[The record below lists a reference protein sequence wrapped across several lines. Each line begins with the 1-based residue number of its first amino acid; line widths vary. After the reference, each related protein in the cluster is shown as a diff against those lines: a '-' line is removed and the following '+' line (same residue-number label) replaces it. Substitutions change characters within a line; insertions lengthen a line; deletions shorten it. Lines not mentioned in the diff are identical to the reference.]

1 MDKKKKKTALPPRL
15 EREEQNERTEDRKK
29 MRKTKVAEQEASSN
43 STKSE
48 LQQQQTR
55 QEELTESDQ
64 SEGDIR
70 MKLGFGAK
78 RTKKPP
84 KSLEN
89 FICRPTVRVSQRPT
103 HGDGYG
109 SCGVEASSSQIT
121 GANKSHRE
129 TQKKD
134 SKGCVS
140 SKASTSSNL
149 STPLPTS
156 SKKADSTPVNTPTKN
171 ATSKQSRKRDS
182 KSLLTSDGPSYAF
195 QPQTDSKVPLSD
207 RITSSTPLKQTH
219 SPPAAPS
226 PPSTLQQNSSP
237 QDGTQVL
244 NVHREKGEDL
254 PPGATMTASLSSK
267 DMTLKAQKSS
277 SSLENDSECTLFPIS
292 CSEDLLPLKQSCP
305 PKETFKIR
313 ESNVENVLN
322 VNGKEDGKHDGNS
335 AGSKNTYSTV
345 NNKKSK
351 ENDLAHQPSSSIKT
365 PSLLPALDKYAVSS
379 TPENSTCTPELPER
393 RRRNKKHNESG
404 DIYETRKMAMEPAQ
418 TIPTDVQPKDCSK
431 VGHIIDKNKKRNRHC
446 SNQEEKQCS
455 SQTTSCADSQ
465 FKTDILFT
473 DKSSSDEPLQP
484 KQNTNPPKKQK
495 VVQITKMADQM
506 EKMDLVKTTNVSS
519 TACKTESQTFKL
531 KKIPSMKS
539 SKALSSPQCK
549 PGTVGRT
556 PKSKQLQ
563 NPSLRSEI
571 SALEPQPKKRGR
583 PKMIRL
589 DESLQGC
596 KSHKIP
602 IREHSH
608 VPDPEVD
615 MQLPKPMQR
624 KRGCPKHSFSVQP
637 QSSVSQDTAYMKKV
651 AEDNLKPSLFKAK
664 DTPMSSKRNR
674 LIMKTI
680 IKNINKMKVKKKDQV
695 LTQFLSGQK
704 QCRKANFAQ
713 KDNDGD
719 ADGSVSDATH
729 SLSSLV
735 SSFGGKLG
743 PQINVS
749 KHGTIYIGKRR
760 GRKPKSQRENSCQAS
775 EQILL
780 QKPQKMAESSNKL
793 NSWSTPGE
801 QIHSFDSQPAVSSS
815 PNSFKHLKSSST
827 TIGSFRKKLYPG
839 NCEYGQHSAPKVTCS
854 QRGKGMPE
862 EKSKSHSSL
871 QSTPLPLAT
880 TQLGSVRMQ
889 DCRTAHLARSILME
903 QELLKHK
910 CHRKG
915 HNCLSHEKIR
925 RHKHKCKRKCLQLR
939 AKRQDPAFLAEIE
952 DLVVRLSEIRI
963 VHHIAQG
970 GNEAKTGGSKSM
982 KGKGHPHF
990 LQCLPQNL
998 HHPAMFQ
1005 INFSGYYSPQSDFS
1019 RDSLH
1024 YVGMADFKRNNR
1036 CPSEPSEHIVT
1047 HCPVVHK
1054 LGFPLSGA
1062 GCYYPPYKMP
1072 LSTTSFGFGLYRGYP
1087 PSATIYP
1094 SSPFLASYVHPYSKT
1109 AILSPTKFHKR
1120 KHKYLRRDSVFCGGK
1135 AEGTYSNVTS
1145 HPSSDWFS
1153 RNSWQREDNREQ
1165 GRDKRLV
1172 DDSLSTGRER
1182 EGIECLLGQSR
1193 LRKDHLNRRASSSNS
1208 PCSFSMLTKKAD
1220 KHKTSLPSYIGPAH
1234 LRTIPKVR
1242 WAEHQQPWRWRES
1255 VPLEQSNSNL
1265 NQEAESGYQE
1275 EEDTIEGPES
1285 DEDLPSPPL
1294 LKRTVHHH
1302 TFLKKPNLTSSAY
1315 SRQTVQRGTGEVRC
1329 TSKDLRRPGRT
1340 LIKEPCSAGDKR
1352 ASESFQPGSQLF
1364 PVHHQH
1370 GSHSFTEGQERAGKK
1385 TRHNKSQTLLQKSLV
1400 TPFAPSTAPHNSL
1413 SHSDCAKQITHTKGK
1428 LKQVN
1433 KPEPKVK
1440 RRGPGRPRKN
1450 PAPCFSPSLSAA
1462 PLHHRVTECPEKQ
1475 RKGKRGEKRKGKKRK
1490 DGGHVDGGEDVAESQ
1505 EPSDSHFGPSSPYQD
1520 PSVSV
1525 HNQSERSSTIPPD
1538 KKYEWAGLYS
1548 DVYKSAETFN
1558 KECDKSSVS
1567 LSNVPHSPPS
1577 LSPPVN
1583 TECLLYDPEEHE
1595 HGLFPAPI
1603 HVGKYLRLK
1612 RIDFQL
1618 PYDIYWLC
1626 AHKKVHKILHAPLRT
1641 ATSNG
1646 SVGVMSLTQTE
1657 DSPCTHHK
1665 DSVPQD
1671 CIADSL
1677 NRNDSCRLPS
1687 EEVGEEIS
1695 QSDLDNNIPQHSDPL
1710 KQQERGSDAENIPS
1724 PLLMMPLS
1732 CEERSF
1738 ILEHGIFLVRNYEKI
1753 RERQALLLREGV
1765 REQEKENKKDGGRS
1779 QSHKGVL
1786 GVNTSTKSG
1795 HNSGPAPKTT
1805 SNLFPLI
1812 SQKGK
1817 GGHVVNG

>member
-1 MDKKKKKTALPPRL
+1 MDKKKQKTALPPRP

-29 MRKTKVAEQEASSN
+29 MRKTKVAEREASSK
-43 STKSE
+43 STNSE
-48 LQQQQTR
+48 LQQQLTR
-55 QEELTESDQ
+55 QEELIESDQ

-70 MKLGFGAK
+70 MNLGFGAK

-109 SCGVEASSSQIT
+109 SCGVEASSSQNT

-134 SKGCVS
+134 NKDCVS
-140 SKASTSSNL
+140 SKASTISNL
-149 STPLPTS
+149 SNPLPTS
-156 SKKADSTPVNTPTKN
+156 SKKADSAPVNTATKK
-171 ATSKQSRKRDS
+171 ATSKQSRKTDS

-195 QPQTDSKVPLSD
+195 QPQTESKVLLSD
-207 RITSSTPLKQTH
+207 RITSSTPLK
-219 SPPAAPS
+219 PPVAPS
-226 PPSTLQQNSSP
+226 PPSSLQQNSSP
-237 QDGTQVL
+237 QDGTQFL
-244 NVHREKGEDL
+244 NVEREKVEDL
-254 PPGATMTASLSSK
+254 PTGATVTASLSSK
-267 DMTLKAQKSS
+267 NMTLKAQKSS
-277 SSLENDSECTLFPIS
+277 SSLENVSERTLFPIS
-292 CSEDLLPLKQSCP
+292 CSEDLLPLKQSYP

-322 VNGKEDGKHDGNS
+322 GNGKEDGKHDGNS
-335 AGSKNTYSTV
+335 TGSKNTYSRV
-345 NNKKSK
+345 NSKKSK
-351 ENDLAHQPSSSIKT
+351 ENNLVHQPSSSIKK

-393 RRRNKKHNESG
+393 RRNKKHNESG
-404 DIYETRKMAMEPAQ
+404 DIDGTKKKAMEPAQ
-418 TIPTDVQPKDCSK
+418 TIPVDVQPKDCSR

-446 SNQEEKQCS
+446 LNQGEEQCS
-455 SQTTSCADSQ
+455 SQTTICADSQ
-465 FKTDILFT
+465 FKTDISFT
-473 DKSSSDEPLQP
+473 DKSSSDEPSQP
-484 KQNTNPPKKQK
+484 KQNTNPQKKQK
-495 VVQITKMADQM
+495 VVKITKMADKM
-506 EKMDLVKTTNVSS
+506 ETMDLVKTANVSS
-519 TACKTESQTFKL
+519 TACMSQTFKL

-571 SALEPQPKKRGR
+571 SALEPQPKRRGR

-589 DESLQGC
+589 DESSQGC
-596 KSHKIP
+596 TPNKIP

-608 VPDPEVD
+608 FPDPEID

-624 KRGCPKHSFSVQP
+624 KRDCPKRSFSVQA
-637 QSSVSQDTAYMKKV
+637 QSSESQYSTSVKKG
-651 AEDNLKPSLFKAK
+651 AEDNLKPTLFKAK

-680 IKNINKMKVKKKDQV
+680 MKNINKMKVKKKDQV
-695 LTQFLSGQK
+695 LTQFLSGQR
-704 QCRKANFAQ
+704 QCRKAHFAQ
-713 KDNDGD
+713 KNNAGD

-760 GRKPKSQRENSCQAS
+760 GRKPKSQRENSCQVS

-780 QKPQKMAESSNKL
+780 QKSQKIKSSNKL
-793 NSWSTPGE
+793 NSWSTLGE
-801 QIHSFDSQPAVSSS
+801 QIHSFDSQSAVSSS
-815 PNSFKHLKSSST
+815 PNLFKYIKSSST

-839 NCEYGQHSAPKVTCS
+839 NCEYGPHSAPKVTSS
-854 QRGKGMPE
+854 QKVKAMLE

-871 QSTPLPLAT
+871 QSTPLPPAT
-880 TQLGSVRMQ
+880 TQLGSVGMQ
-889 DCRTAHLARSILME
+889 DCRTAHLARSVLME

-915 HNCLSHEKIR
+915 NNCLSREKIR
-925 RHKHKCKRKCLQLR
+925 THKHTFKRKCHQLR

-970 GNEAKTGGSKSM
+970 GNEVKTGGSKSM
-982 KGKGHPHF
+982 KGKGHHHV

-1005 INFSGYYSPQSDFS
+1005 INFSGYYSPHSDFS
-1019 RDSLH
+1019 RDSRH
-1024 YVGMADFKRNNR
+1024 YVRMADFKRNNR

-1054 LGFPLSGA
+1054 LGFPLSGT

-1087 PSATIYP
+1087 ASATIYP

-1109 AILSPTKFHKR
+1109 PILSPTKFHKR
-1120 KHKYLRRDSVFCGGK
+1120 KHKCLRRDSVFCGGK

-1145 HPSSDWFS
+1145 HPSSDWF
-1153 RNSWQREDNREQ
+1153 RINSWQREDDREQ
-1165 GRDKRLV
+1165 GRDKMLV
-1172 DDSLSTGRER
+1172 DDRRSTRRER
-1182 EGIECLLGQSR
+1182 EGLECLLGQSR
-1193 LRKDHLNRRASSSNS
+1193 LRKDNLNRRASSSNS
-1208 PCSFSMLTKKAD
+1208 PCSFSMLTNKAD

-1234 LRTIPKVR
+1234 LKTIPKVR
-1242 WAEHQQPWRWRES
+1242 WTEHQHPWRWKGS
-1255 VPLEQSNSNL
+1255 VPVEQSNSNL
-1265 NQEAESGYQE
+1265 NQEAKSGYQE

-1285 DEDLPSPPL
+1285 DKDIPSPPL
-1294 LKRTVHHH
+1294 LKRTIRHH
-1302 TFLKKPNLTSSAY
+1302 TFLKNPNLISSAY
-1315 SRQTVQRGTGEVRC
+1315 SRQTVQRGTGEVHC
-1329 TSKDLRRPGRT
+1329 TSKDLMRPGRT
-1340 LIKEPCSAGDKR
+1340 LIKEPCSAGDKIL
-1352 ASESFQPGSQLF
+1352 SESFQPGSQLF
-1364 PVHHQH
+1364 HVHHQH
-1370 GSHSFTEGQERAGKK
+1370 GSYSFTEGQERAGKK
-1385 TRHNKSQTLLQKSLV
+1385 ARHKISQTLFQKSLIS
-1400 TPFAPSTAPHNSL
+1400 PFAPRTVPQISL
-1413 SHSDCAKQITHTKGK
+1413 SHSDCAKQTTHTKCK
-1428 LKQVN
+1428 RKHVN
-1433 KPEPKVK
+1433 KPETKVK
-1440 RRGPGRPRKN
+1440 RRGPGRPKKT
-1450 PAPCFSPSLSAA
+1450 PAPCFSPSLSIA

-1475 RKGKRGEKRKGKKRK
+1475 RKGERGDDTALYVMESVAQGEKRKGKKRK
-1490 DGGHVDGGEDVAESQ
+1490 AGAHVDRGEDVAESQ
-1505 EPSDSHFGPSSPYQD
+1505 EPSDSHFGPSSPYHD

-1525 HNQSERSSTIPPD
+1525 HNQSERSSTMPPD
-1538 KKYEWAGLYS
+1538 KKYEWAGLFS
-1548 DVYKSAETFN
+1548 DVYKSADT
-1558 KECDKSSVS
+1558 
-1567 LSNVPHSPPS
+1567 PS

-1583 TECLLYDPEEHE
+1583 TECLEYDPEEHE

-1618 PYDIYWLC
+1618 PYDIYWLS
-1626 AHKKVHKILHAPLRT
+1626 AHKKVHKILHAPLTT

-1657 DSPCTHHK
+1657 DSPCTNNK

-1695 QSDLDNNIPQHSDPL
+1695 QSNIDNNIPQHCDPL
-1710 KQQERGSDAENIPS
+1710 KQQERGSDAENVPS
-1724 PLLMMPLS
+1724 PLLVIPLS

-1765 REQEKENKKDGGRS
+1765 REREKENKKDGGRS

-1786 GVNTSTKSG
+1786 GVNTSTKPVPDSIM
-1795 HNSGPAPKTT
+1795 ST
-1805 SNLFPLI
+1805 
-1812 SQKGK
+1812 
-1817 GGHVVNG
+1817 V